1 MHLNIFLYPVQG
13 GYLVEDAKVTWDPT
27 RGSAVHVQ
35 ETFHLL
41 FVKSGYI
48 RFPLLSIA
56 LTKDPKPIVDGD
68 DDDVAVGCQR

>member
-13 GYLVEDAKVTWDPT
+13 GYLVKDPKVTWDPT

-41 FVKSGYI
+41 FVRSEYI
-48 RFPLLSIA
+48 RFRESIA

-68 DDDVAVGCQR
+68 DDDVAVGCQS

>member
-1 MHLNIFLYPVQG
+1 MQG
-13 GYLVEDAKVTWDPT
+13 GYLVKDAKVTWDPT

-35 ETFHLL
+35 ETFQLL

-48 RFPLLSIA
+48 RFPLSIA

>member
-1 MHLNIFLYPVQG
+1 MQG
-13 GYLVEDAKVTWDPT
+13 GYLVKDPQVTWNPT

-41 FVKSGYI
+41 FVKSEYI
-48 RFPLLSIA
+48 RFRESKA

-68 DDDVAVGCQR
+68 HDDVAVGCQR